1 MVKASSTPPAESLR
15 MADLRN
21 QLRGASTPEA
31 QRQVM
36 VSTLMALRDNEISV
50 EESKIMNKEF
60 AKINAE
66 ARARLKAARRALR

>member
-1 MVKASSTPPAESLR
+1 MVTLAPESQK
-15 MADLRN
+15 MADLRH
-21 QLRGASTPEA
+21 QLHEASTPEA

-36 VSTLMALRDNEISV
+36 VSAFMALRDEEISV
-50 EESKIMNKEF
+50 QECKIMNKEF